1 MPNSNGLNDTQ
12 KKRMIITSVVT
23 IISMLVIFFI
33 FMNINPRTED
43 MTYNEFV
50 EQCDAKQIV
59 LVEYQPGLDYF
70 LCYKDSEKRDTYKVP
85 NPRFD
90 DFKKELLERGIEVK
104 EIKIKGEGISW
115 TGLLITIIQYGVLIT
130 LFLFVIKKMTGGTD
144 QMQIQTES
152 TKKFSDVA
160 GLAEVKESLL
170 TIVDMLK
177 EPKKYERAGARISKG
192 VLLYGPPGT
201 GKTLLAKAI
210 AGEAGINFIAV
221 NGSDFDNKYVGVGAD
236 NVRQLFKAAKE
247 KAPCILFIDEIDS
260 VGGKRSPDGKSYERQ
275 TLTQLLSCMDGFSSD
290 DQITVFA
297 ATNDVES
304 LDPALLRPG
313 RFDAHYAVG
322 LPDTAEERKQVINLY
337 LKNKMVDESV
347 DPNILAKETLGC
359 SPADIEAIVNEAAIL
374 SVKDGG
380 VINKTHIDEAFYKQI
395 MNGHKK
401 KTSDRDLHEIE
412 TTAYHE
418 AGHAL
423 VGHLLGED
431 VSKISIIPTTS
442 GAGGVTIFN
451 QKKLGMYSKQE
462 LENKVKMLY
471 AGRNAE
477 LILNGPSGI
486 TTGASNDIKEA
497 TKIIISMVSSYGMS
511 SYGLL
516 DLTQIQQEEELL
528 KEYQKISEELNRECS
543 ILLKENKDK
552 LDALAH
558 VLIQKETIDENELKE
573 IYSSFDEI
581 NPEHILS
588 EGVVLEDNFEDDSS
602 EEYDL
607 DDDTSYD
614 DSNTEDKD

>member
-1 MPNSNGLNDTQ
+1 
-12 KKRMIITSVVT
+12 
-23 IISMLVIFFI
+23 
-33 FMNINPRTED
+33 
-43 MTYNEFV
+43 
-50 EQCDAKQIV
+50 
-59 LVEYQPGLDYF
+59 
-70 LCYKDSEKRDTYKVP
+70 
-85 NPRFD
+85 
-90 DFKKELLERGIEVK
+90 
-104 EIKIKGEGISW
+104 
-115 TGLLITIIQYGVLIT
+115 
-130 LFLFVIKKMTGGTD
+130 
-144 QMQIQTES
+144 
-152 TKKFSDVA
+152 
-160 GLAEVKESLL
+160 
-170 TIVDMLK
+170 
-177 EPKKYERAGARISKG
+177 
-192 VLLYGPPGT
+192 
-201 GKTLLAKAI
+201 
-210 AGEAGINFIAV
+210 
-221 NGSDFDNKYVGVGAD
+221 
-236 NVRQLFKAAKE
+236 
-247 KAPCILFIDEIDS
+247 
-260 VGGKRSPDGKSYERQ
+260 
-275 TLTQLLSCMDGFSSD
+275 
-290 DQITVFA
+290 
-297 ATNDVES
+297 
-304 LDPALLRPG
+304 
-313 RFDAHYAVG
+313 
-322 LPDTAEERKQVINLY
+322 
-337 LKNKMVDESV
+337 
-347 DPNILAKETLGC
+347 
-359 SPADIEAIVNEAAIL
+359 
-374 SVKDGG
+374 
-380 VINKTHIDEAFYKQI
+380 

-602 EEYDL
+602 EEYDS
-607 DDDTSYD
+607 DDDTFYD
-614 DSNTEDKD
+614 DSNTEDEDLRGF